1 MNDKNWEVEPPKY
14 SVYFMLLSFL
24 RGLSEVEYPD
34 NVLEEIEYLIQVF
47 NYGRKA
53 MEKNWEFKYWKDKGY
68 SLFYILHQIA
78 EIMDEMEYPASVMND
93 LEYVLG
99 ELTPDTYCKE
109 HQWKQKK
116 GKVE

>member
-1 MNDKNWEVEPPKY
+1 MSEPILET
-14 SVYFMLLSFL
+14 LLKVL
-24 RGLSEVEYPD
+24 EGLKEVEYPER
-34 NVLEEIEYLIQVF
+34 VLEEIEYLILVF
-47 NYGRKA
+47 NHGRKA
-53 MEKNWEFKYWKDKGY
+53 MDEKYWEFKYWKDKGY

-78 EIMDEMEYPASVMND
+78 EIMDEMDYPASVMND

-99 ELTPDTYCKE
+99 ELNPDTYCEE